1 MAEAGAAKT
10 NAAKAGLTKAG
21 ATSQAAEA
29 GAVKAGMTGAGAT
42 EAGAV
47 VAGMTGTGATETG
60 AAVAGMA
67 GTEATGAGAAVA
79 GMEGSGATGGGAAVA
94 GMAGTG
100 ATEAGAVRT
109 GMAEAGALET
119 ECCEVVEVHEDL
131 LKIVKE
137 TMPDE
142 EELNDLAD
150 LFKVFGDYTRIRI
163 LFVLFEAEVCVCDL
177 AQALNM
183 TQSAISHQ
191 LKILKQNRLVKSRRE
206 GKSIFYSLADEH
218 VRTIIGKGREHI
230 EED

>member
-1 MAEAGAAKT
+1 M
-10 NAAKAGLTKAG
+10 
-21 ATSQAAEA
+21 
-29 GAVKAGMTGAGAT
+29 
-42 EAGAV
+42 
-47 VAGMTGTGATETG
+47 
-60 AAVAGMA
+60 
-67 GTEATGAGAAVA
+67 
-79 GMEGSGATGGGAAVA
+79 
-94 GMAGTG
+94 
-100 ATEAGAVRT
+100 
-109 GMAEAGALET
+109 
-119 ECCEVVEVHEDL
+119 
-131 LKIVKE
+131 KIVKE